1 MVDFVLKPSS
11 ALPPHDGPVLVCILD
26 GFGENEFKDEVRLID
41 RDGVLMKRL
50 KKVSLDS
57 DVVPDRSIN
66 WPHART
72 SGF

>member
-50 KKVSLDS
+50 KKAS
-57 DVVPDRSIN
+57 R
-66 WPHART
+66 
-72 SGF
+72 